1 MTTGFVLYDD
11 AIARAAEPFALT
23 RPMGELRVGALLI
36 RERWSRVLGTAPSAF
51 VGAPH
56 LARFT
61 EFGSPAAAR
70 GTLAAG
76 TIVVNTR
83 CAPALD
89 AIVAHLKP
97 GDAVVVDGVVAAV
110 ALPGAVDSAKL
121 ASGTAALGDF
131 ARGTATT
138 IHGWWLTHA
147 WDIVRHLPP
156 MLAADATVLG
166 AGITDAPPVHLAV
179 LGEHAA
185 AVARGAYIEPHV
197 VFDTTNGA
205 VVVMPGARIN
215 AFTRIA
221 GPAVVGA
228 DAIVAGGRFSCV
240 AIGEHSRVCGE
251 MSVVVV
257 QGHANKAHDGFVG
270 HSVLG
275 RWSNLGA
282 MTTTS
287 NLKNSYGPVRVA
299 TAAGETDTGMQFL
312 GSLVGDHA
320 KTAIGTRLMTGTII
334 GAGANVF
341 GDRSPDKRVPPFAW
355 GDRAPFKRYEREKF
369 LDVAAHVLQRRG
381 HALTDALRAT
391 LGAAEEETR
400 RKKPKKKAKAPP
412 KAKTKTTRGRRGR

>member
-1 MTTGFVLYDD
+1 
-11 AIARAAEPFALT
+11 
-23 RPMGELRVGALLI
+23 
-36 RERWSRVLGTAPSAF
+36 
-51 VGAPH
+51 
-56 LARFT
+56 
-61 EFGSPAAAR
+61 
-70 GTLAAG
+70 
-76 TIVVNTR
+76 
-83 CAPALD
+83 
-89 AIVAHLKP
+89 
-97 GDAVVVDGVVAAV
+97 
-110 ALPGAVDSAKL
+110 
-121 ASGTAALGDF
+121 
-131 ARGTATT
+131 
-138 IHGWWLTHA
+138 
-147 WDIVRHLPP
+147 
-156 MLAADATVLG
+156 MLF
-166 AGITDAPPVHLAV
+166 
-179 LGEHAA
+179 
-185 AVARGAYIEPHV
+185 RS
-197 VFDTTNGA
+197 
-205 VVVMPGARIN
+205 
-215 AFTRIA
+215 RIA
-221 GPAVVGA
+221 GPAVIGA
-228 DAIVAGGRFSCV
+228 EAIVAGGRFSCV

-251 MSVVVV
+251 MSVVIV

>member
-1 MTTGFVLYDD
+1 MRLLVLIWALFAWHPLHVESVAWVSERKDVLSGFFWLLTIGAY
-11 AIARAAEPFALT
+11 ARYVEKRTWQRYTLTLVFFALGLMSK
-23 RPMGELRVGALLI
+23 PMVVTLPCVLLLLDWWPMIHEILEDVRRNVSPGLISLRFHNAL
-36 RERWSRVLGTAPSAF
+36 
-51 VGAPH
+51 
-56 LARFT
+56 
-61 EFGSPAAAR
+61 
-70 GTLAAG
+70 
-76 TIVVNTR
+76 
-83 CAPALD
+83 
-89 AIVAHLKP
+89 
-97 GDAVVVDGVVAAV
+97 
-110 ALPGAVDSAKL
+110 
-121 ASGTAALGDF
+121 
-131 ARGTATT
+131 
-138 IHGWWLTHA
+138 
-147 WDIVRHLPP
+147 
-156 MLAADATVLG
+156 
-166 AGITDAPPVHLAV
+166 
-179 LGEHAA
+179 
-185 AVARGAYIEPHV
+185 
-197 VFDTTNGA
+197 
-205 VVVMPGARIN
+205 
-215 AFTRIA
+215 
-221 GPAVVGA
+221 A

-320 KTAIGTRLMTGTII
+320 KTAIGTRLMTGTIV

-341 GDRSPDKRVPPFAW
+341 GDRSPDKSVPPFAW
-355 GDRAPFKRYEREKF
+355 GDRVPFARYEREKF
-369 LDVAAHVLQRRG
+369 LDVAVHVLQRRG

>member
-11 AIARAAEPFALT
+11 AHARAMEPFALT
-23 RPMGELRVGALLI
+23 RPIGELRVGAILV
-36 RERWSRVLGTAPSAF
+36 RERWARVLGNAPASCI
-51 VGAPH
+51 GAPH
-56 LARFT
+56 LARFE
-61 EFGSPAAAR
+61 EFGSPPSAR
-70 GTLAAG
+70 GSLAAG
-76 TIVVNTR
+76 TILVNTR

-89 AIVAHLKP
+89 ASVTRLEP
-97 GDAVVVDGVVAAV
+97 GDAVLVDGAVAAV
-110 ALPGAVDSAKL
+110 ALSSATGAAAFAD
-121 ASGTAALGDF
+121 GTADLSTF
-131 ARGTATT
+131 ARRTVAT
-138 IHGWWLTHA
+138 IPGWWLTHA
-147 WDIVRHLPP
+147 WDIVRHLPA
-156 MLAADATVLG
+156 MLAADASVL
-166 AGITDAPPVHLAV
+166 AGDVADAPPAHLTV

-185 AVARGAYIEPHV
+185 AVARGAYVEPHV
-197 VFDTTNGA
+197 LFDTTAGA

-221 GPAVVGA
+221 GPAVIGA
-228 DAIVAGGRFSCV
+228 DTLVAGGRFSCV

-270 HSVLG
+270 HSILG

-287 NLKNSYGPVRVA
+287 NLKNSYGPVRVT
-299 TAAGETDTGMQFL
+299 TAAGEMDTGMQFL

-355 GDRAPFKRYEREKF
+355 GDRAPFGRYERAKF
-369 LDVAAHVLQRRG
+369 VDVAAHVMQRRG
-381 HALTDALRAT
+381 VALTAALRHSLSAVWD
-391 LGAAEEETR
+391 LAHAA
-400 RKKPKKKAKAPP
+400 KAKA
-412 KAKTKTTRGRRGR
+412 KAKAKNTPRRRGR